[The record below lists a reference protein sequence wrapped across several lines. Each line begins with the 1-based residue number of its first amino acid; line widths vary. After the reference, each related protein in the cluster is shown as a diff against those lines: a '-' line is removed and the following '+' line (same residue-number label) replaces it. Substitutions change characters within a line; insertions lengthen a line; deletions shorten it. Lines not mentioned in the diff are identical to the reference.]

1 VGDSYRSFA
10 ELAEHEVE
18 GNDWVRFY
26 RNRGSRLLVMAP
38 HGGWIEPSTT
48 ELAQA
53 IAGEEFS
60 FYTFQGLKRGGN
72 QALHLTSHRFDEPVA
87 LAAVSQADQV
97 VAIHGERSSEALVMV
112 GGGGAELRKAV
123 AGALGDA
130 GFSVVESR
138 PGLGGMNPG
147 NICNRGL
154 LGGGIQLE
162 ISEGLRAQLR
172 ENPQDQALF
181 VDSVRKVLLEAE
193 SESS

>member
-60 FYTFQGLKRGGN
+60 FYTFQGLKGGGN

-97 VAIHGERSSEALVMV
+97 VAIHGERSSEAFVMV
-112 GGGGAELRKAV
+112 GGGGAELRNAV

-130 GFSVVESR
+130 GFSVVEPR
-138 PGLGGMNPG
+138 PGLRGMNPE

-172 ENPQDQALF
+172 ENPGDQSQF